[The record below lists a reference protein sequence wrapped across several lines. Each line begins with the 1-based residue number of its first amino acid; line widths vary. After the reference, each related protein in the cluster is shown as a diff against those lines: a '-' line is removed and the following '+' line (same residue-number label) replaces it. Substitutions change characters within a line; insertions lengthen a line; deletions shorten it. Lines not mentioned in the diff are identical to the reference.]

1 MKKLTFFT
9 ILFLQLISLVS
20 AQTSSQAKGFV
31 GIKDL
36 DIIQPNGEKLFIK
49 GINLGNWLNPE
60 GYLLL
65 IKNNAD
71 SYRLI
76 DQTLKE
82 MVGEAVTD
90 NFWRDFQKHYVTRQD
105 IKYIRQTGM
114 NTVRIPYHYK
124 LLTDEPFMGY
134 ASKKHGYAVLDTVIK
149 WCKEEGLYV
158 ILDLHDAPGGQT
170 GINIDDSYGYPWL
183 FVTEQHKQQFYQI
196 WKETAKR
203 YRNNKTIL
211 GYDLLNEPIA
221 SSFFT
226 QDTAML
232 NLQLDTLLRTAT
244 QTIRQVDK
252 NHLVIVSGSRWGQ
265 DYSIFK
271 DWNYDDK
278 LIFTCHRY
286 HCDTTETGI
295 QDFLDYRKK
304 FNRPFY
310 MGETGHEPD
319 EWIASFCRLLEK
331 VNIGWTYWPYKKM
344 GNATSMLNIKEPENW
359 KLIVNYAAANR
370 NSFKLIRENRPNQLL
385 VKQALDQLIENMKQ
399 KNCPINAGY
408 IKALGMKP

>member
-1 MKKLTFFT
+1 MKKITFFT
-9 ILFLQLISLVS
+9 IFFLQLISFGF
-20 AQTSSQAKGFV
+20 AQVSSQAKGFV
-31 GIKDL
+31 GIKGLDL
-36 DIIQPNGEKLFIK
+36 IKPNGEKLFIK

-65 IKNNAD
+65 LKNNAD

-76 DQTLKE
+76 DQTFKE
-82 MVGEAVTD
+82 IVGEAVTD
-90 NFWRDFQKHYVTRQD
+90 NFWREFQQHYVTRAD

-134 ASKKHGYAVLDTVIK
+134 ASKKHGYGVLDTVIK

-183 FVTEQHKQQFYQI
+183 FVTEQHQQQFYQI
-196 WKETAKR
+196 WKETAKH
-203 YRNNKTIL
+203 YRNNKTVL
-211 GYDLLNEPIA
+211 GFDLLNEPIA

-226 QDTAML
+226 KDTAML
-232 NLQLDTLLRTAT
+232 NVQLDNLLRIAT
-244 QTIRQVDK
+244 QTIREVDK

-278 LIFTCHRY
+278 LMFTCHRY
-286 HCDTTETGI
+286 HCDTTEAGI

-319 EWIASFCRLLEK
+319 EWIASFNRMLEK

-344 GNATSMLNIKEPENW
+344 GNSTSMLNIKEPENW
-359 KLIVNYAAANR
+359 NLIVNYAAANR
-370 NSFKLIRENRPNQLL
+370 NSFKLIRETRPDQVLI
-385 VKQALDQLIENMKQ
+385 KHALAQLIENLKQ
-399 KNCPINAGY
+399 KNCPVNAGY